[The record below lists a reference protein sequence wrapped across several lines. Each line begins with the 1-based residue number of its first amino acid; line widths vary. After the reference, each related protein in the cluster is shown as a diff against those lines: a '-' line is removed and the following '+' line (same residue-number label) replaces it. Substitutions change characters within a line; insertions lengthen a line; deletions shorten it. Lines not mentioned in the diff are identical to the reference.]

1 MRACGYDR
9 MFAEDV
15 ILRTYG
21 CDLTYA
27 AEQAP
32 NGLLLWSPTA
42 DVILSTDMMIHMP
55 LRLFCAHDDTIKHMP
70 WMLFSVIG
78 TFCVTGI
85 VFSVIS
91 SECLRP
97 MSR

>member
-1 MRACGYDR
+1 

-21 CDLTYA
+21 CVLTYA
-27 AEQAP
+27 AEQAR
-32 NGLLLWSPTA
+32 NGLLLCSLTA

-55 LRLFCAHDDTIKHMP
+55 WRLFCAHDDMIKHMP
-70 WMLFSVIG
+70 RMLISVIG
-78 TFCVTGI
+78 TFSVTGI

-91 SECLRP
+91 SECL
-97 MSR
+97 